1 MDAIEKR
8 ARELLAAEYE
18 RFDLPGTAAVVRDG
32 EYDLNPSMRALVA
45 ALTPPDG
52 YVLVPVEP
60 TEAMIEAICTE
71 HGSGGW
77 PQGYS
82 RYAQHLRR
90 EHAGEGYRAM
100 LAARPEVP

>member
-45 ALTPPDG
+45 VLTPPDG
-52 YVLVPVEP
+52 YVLVPMVP
-60 TEAMIEAICTE
+60 TKAMVDASVPAASQDQT
-71 HGSGGW
+71 G
-77 PQGYS
+77 
-82 RYAQHLRR
+82 RR
-90 EHAGEGYRAM
+90 QRAVWDAM